1 MILMHGN
8 FMLFWKWILKIKIIK
23 LQKLILRIIVQG
35 AQNWL
40 IFEVEKY
47 KNGGNETYQ
56 IVWVTCHKKW
66 LITWT
71 IT

>member
-1 MILMHGN
+1 
-8 FMLFWKWILKIKIIK
+8 